1 MPEVKVKITQGPQDR
16 LDRVEKP
23 LQLINV
29 STLPLTVKLML
40 NYPFLLCLDN
50 GDETEETTVYLQS
63 NEALKVLLNLPQF
76 GKS

>member
-1 MPEVKVKITQGPQDR
+1 MIYSIFTQGPQDK

-23 LQLINV
+23 LQMINV

-50 GDETEETTVYLQS
+50 GDETEETIVFLQS
-63 NEALKVLLNLPQF
+63 NEALKVLFFLLTLT
-76 GKS
+76 S